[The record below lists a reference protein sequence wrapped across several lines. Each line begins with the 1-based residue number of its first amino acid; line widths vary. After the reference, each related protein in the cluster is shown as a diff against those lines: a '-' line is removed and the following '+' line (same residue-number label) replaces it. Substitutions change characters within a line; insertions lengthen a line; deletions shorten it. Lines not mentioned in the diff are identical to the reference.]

1 MPDIGVCN
9 HETCKCP
16 TTDDGK
22 FCCDQCGE
30 AAEHTEVPGT
40 MCGCGHESCG

>member
-16 TTDDGK
+16 ITDEGR
-22 FCCDQCGE
+22 FCSDQCKE
-30 AAEHTEVPGT
+30 AAENEEVPGT